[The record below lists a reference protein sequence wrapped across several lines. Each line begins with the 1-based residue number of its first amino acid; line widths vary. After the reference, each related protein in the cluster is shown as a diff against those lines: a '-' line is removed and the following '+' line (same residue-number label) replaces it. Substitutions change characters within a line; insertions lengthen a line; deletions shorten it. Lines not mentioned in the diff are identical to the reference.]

1 MSTCRFCTLATHPD
15 TRVFGSV
22 AAFPDGYPVT
32 PGHMLIIPLA
42 HRGTYFD
49 LTQDE
54 VRDTDMAL
62 RVLREEF
69 LTEGVTAFNIG
80 WNAGEAAGQTVPHAH
95 CHLIPRRPG
104 DMEDPT
110 GGVRGVIPD
119 KRTYTRV
126 EGETT

>member
-1 MSTCRFCTLATHPD
+1 MSSTPCRFCELAVAPEV
-15 TRVFGSV
+15 RRFGSV

-32 PGHMLIIPLA
+32 PGHMLIVPLA
-42 HRGTYFD
+42 HRVTFFD
-49 LTQDE
+49 LTRDE
-54 VRDTDMAL
+54 VNDTDVAL

-69 LTEGVTAFNIG
+69 TAAGVDAFNIG

-110 GGVRGVIPD
+110 GGVRGVIPE
-119 KRTYTRV
+119 KQKYVRR
-126 EGETT
+126 